1 MTAEVW
7 SVNGHDPQ
15 CAYIRGL
22 HGSVHDPL
30 DELPC
35 DCDDF
40 DDDDEYQVDDEEDW

>member
-22 HGSVHDPL
+22 HDVL
-30 DELPC
+30 DESHC
-35 DCDDF
+35 DCDEL
-40 DDDDEYQVDDEEDW
+40 DDDDEYQVDDGEDW